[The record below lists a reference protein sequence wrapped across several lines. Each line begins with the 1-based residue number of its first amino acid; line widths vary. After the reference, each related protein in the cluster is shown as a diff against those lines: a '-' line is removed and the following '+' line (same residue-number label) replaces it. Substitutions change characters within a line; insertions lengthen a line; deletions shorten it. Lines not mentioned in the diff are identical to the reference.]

1 MISEEP
7 DFKFRE
13 ADLLD
18 VLYTVKAMIE
28 PELTPNFSGGHVVLV
43 HKAWDASPS
52 GTLWAAFV
60 LTYAHGQVV
69 NTSMKLFSMEDEA
82 TAYLDDIIENDFHGP
97 ELKRATRH

>member
-1 MISEEP
+1 MYEEP

-28 PELTPNFSGGHVVLV
+28 PEVTPDFSGGHVVLV
-43 HKAWDASPS
+43 HKNWDASPS
-52 GTLWAAFV
+52 GVLWAAFV
-60 LTYAHGQVV
+60 IKYDRGYVTD
-69 NTSMKLFSMEDEA
+69 TTMKLFSMEDEA

-97 ELKRATRH
+97 ELKLATRH